1 MSAGTEAEA
10 GTRGNSGVQFA
21 KNAAVLLLA
30 SAVLLVGCTSTRGGG
45 HNVKSDQGEHSAVM
59 ATGSELQ
66 ESSVLA
72 AESTSGI
79 SMPWI
84 ATKNTTRINAA
95 SPVEA
100 AVLVSRT
107 LWPAQSEG
115 SRPGAVILA
124 DPTDW
129 ASAAAATHLIHHP
142 HNGPVL
148 YVTGESIP
156 NVTLQELRRLQPTG
170 VKGSGVQVILTGK
183 LGAGVQ
189 QAVEEQGFKTT
200 CINGGDAAELA
211 AAADAYFSK
220 SAGEISEGVI
230 IGSSEEE
237 AFTLPAAYWSAH
249 MPEPLLYVSGDRIPR
264 ATAQALQKRGG
275 KASIYIIGPE
285 KAVSAKLEKELS
297 AYGNVTRI
305 AGKDPYENAIAFA
318 KFKDK
323 STGFGWGINEP
334 GRNLALSNVATPQLA
349 LAGAPFAHLGK
360 HAPLIWTSKNAMP
373 GSVMDYV
380 MSLQTKYEQSPADGP
395 FNHAW
400 LLGGTAQLTE
410 AAQGELDAMLEI
422 ASASG
427 VSGDGHGGH

>member
-1 MSAGTEAEA
+1 MSAGTGAA
-10 GTRGNSGVQFA
+10 TRGNSGVQFA
-21 KNAAVLLLA
+21 KNAAVLLLL
-30 SAVLLVGCTSTRGGG
+30 SAVWLGGCTSTRGGG
-45 HNVKSDQGEHSAVM
+45 HSGQGDHSAFM
-59 ATGSELQ
+59 ATGSGSG
-66 ESSVLA
+66 ESIATGIS
-72 AESTSGI
+72 SGI

-84 ATKNTTRINAA
+84 ATKNTTRINTA

-107 LWPAQSEG
+107 LWPAQSKA

-129 ASAAAATHLIHHP
+129 ASAAAAAHLIHHP

-156 NVTLQELRRLQPTG
+156 SATLQELQRLQPTG

-183 LGAGVQ
+183 LEAGVE
-189 QAVEEQGFKTT
+189 QAAEELGFKTT
-200 CINGGDAAELA
+200 RVEGGNAAELA
-211 AAADAYFSK
+211 AAADAYFIQ

-230 IGSSEEE
+230 IGSSDEE
-237 AFTLPAAYWSAH
+237 AFTMPAAYWSAH
-249 MPEPLLYVSGDRIPR
+249 MPEPLLYVSGDRIPI
-264 ATAQALQKRGG
+264 ATVQALQKRGG

-285 KAVSAKLEKELS
+285 KAVSAKLEEELS

-305 AGKDPYENAIAFA
+305 SGKDAYENAIAFA
-318 KFKDK
+318 KFKDN
-323 STGFGWGINEP
+323 STGFGWGVNEP
-334 GRNLALSNVATPQLA
+334 GRNLTLSNVETPQLA

-373 GSVMDYV
+373 GSVMEYV

-422 ASASG
+422 SSASSASDG
-427 VSGDGHGGH
+427 GHGGH